1 MHVTQI
7 KWNFFKFNLG
17 GTTVNLVLIRAR
29 FSFLERNL
37 LMRIKD
43 TLNLGK
49 TKFKMRG
56 NLPVREAEWQKQW
69 RENKLYEQRLKLNEG
84 KPRFDLHDGPPFANG
99 NIHMGH
105 ALNKISKDIIVRY
118 KNMNG
123 YYAPYVPGWDTHG
136 LPVEQ
141 QLAKKGVDRKSMD
154 RAKYRELC
162 RQYAEEQ
169 IQKQMNDFKR
179 LGVMADWDHPY
190 VTLQHDFEAQE
201 IRVFGEMYKKGYIYK
216 GKKPVYWSWS
226 SESTLA
232 EAEVEYKDVEANSIF
247 VAFPVTDGKGIIDPK
262 DTYFVIWTTTPW
274 TIPANEAICVNPK
287 FDYSVVQVG
296 DKRYVVATGL
306 LDKVAEEIGWDDY
319 KVVQT
324 VKGADME
331 YMKAKHPI
339 YDKESLVIEGF
350 HVTLDD
356 GTGLVHT
363 APGFGEDDF
372 NVGQKYNLPIFS
384 PVDAHGCYTDEVPE
398 LKGMFYQDVDKLMI
412 EKLKDASAL
421 LKLKVFTHSYP
432 HDWRTKKPVI
442 FRATTQWFASIA
454 KFRDQILDQIEK
466 ASFIPSWG
474 KTRLYNMIKDRG
486 DWVISRQRAWGVPL
500 PIFYAED
507 DTPIV
512 TPETIE
518 HVAKIF
524 EKEGSNAWYTHTAKE
539 LLPEGFT
546 SEHSP
551 NGEFT
556 KEKDILDVWFD
567 SGSSWS
573 GVMEKRDGLHYPAD
587 LYLEGS
593 DQYRGWFN
601 SSLITSVAV
610 TGKAPYKEVLSQG
623 FVLDDKGHKM
633 SKSLGNVISPND
645 VIKKMGAE
653 IIRLWVAQADT
664 TSDVAVS
671 MGILQQSAES
681 YRKIRNTFRY
691 MLANTSEFDPKENR
705 VAYADLRSVD
715 QYMEVKLNDLV
726 KDCLA
731 AYDKFDFT
739 TVFKK
744 VFNFVSNDLSAFYL
758 DFAKDVLYIDGE
770 NSHDRRS
777 MQTVIYDAA
786 VKLAKILTPILPHTM
801 EEIWGFLKEPEDYVQ
816 LANMPK
822 VEEFANHDELLE
834 NWGKFMKLRDDVLKA
849 LEDARNKK
857 LIGKSFEAA
866 VTIYPDKETKTML
879 DDLGADF
886 RQILIVSKLTI
897 ADGEAPAEAEKLNNA
912 SIVVERADGE
922 VCPRCRMI
930 RTDIGVDPKLPMLCG
945 RCAKI
950 VEADYPE
957 AVQEGF
963 EN

>member
-1 MHVTQI
+1 
-7 KWNFFKFNLG
+7 
-17 GTTVNLVLIRAR
+17 
-29 FSFLERNL
+29 
-37 LMRIKD
+37 MRIKD

-56 NLPVREAEWQKQW
+56 NLPVREAQWQKEW
-69 RENKLYEQRLKLNEG
+69 EENDLYEQRLKLNEG
-84 KPRFDLHDGPPFANG
+84 HPRFDLHDGPPFANG

-141 QLAKKGVDRKSMD
+141 QLAKKGVDRKTMD

-169 IQKQMNDFKR
+169 IQKQMTDFKR

-190 VTLQHDFEAQE
+190 ITLQHDFEAQE

-296 DKRYVVATGL
+296 DKRYVVASGL
-306 LDKVAEEIGWDDY
+306 LDKVAEEIGWDNY

-412 EKLKDASAL
+412 QKLKDAGAL

-442 FRATTQWFASIA
+442 FRATTQWFASISP
-454 KFRDQILDQIEK
+454 FRDQILDQIDK
-466 ASFIPSWG
+466 AEFIPSWG

-507 DTPIV
+507 GTPIV

-518 HVAKIF
+518 HIAKIF

-539 LLPEGFT
+539 LLPDGFT

-573 GVMEKRDGLHYPAD
+573 GVMEKRDGLHFPAD

-645 VIKKMGAE
+645 VIKRMGAE

-671 MGILQQSAES
+671 MGILQQSAEG

-691 MLANTSEFDPKENR
+691 MLANTSDFDPKENR
-705 VAYADLRSVD
+705 VSYDDLRSVD

-744 VFNFVSNDLSAFYL
+744 VFNFISNDLSAFYL
-758 DFAKDVLYIDGE
+758 DFAKDVLYIEDQD
-770 NSHDRRS
+770 SHARRS
-777 MQTVIYDAA
+777 IQTVIYDAA
-786 VKLAKILTPILPHTM
+786 VKLDKILTPILPHTM

-822 VEEFANHDELLE
+822 VEGYANHDELLE
-834 NWGKFMKLRDDVLKA
+834 NWGKFMNLRNDVLKA

-866 VTIYPDKETKTML
+866 VTIYPDKETKAML
-879 DDLGADF
+879 DDLDADF
-886 RQILIVSKLTI
+886 RQILIISKLTI
-897 ADGEAPAEAEKLNNA
+897 ADGEAPEDAEKLNNA
-912 SIVVERADGE
+912 SIVVEHAEGE

-930 RTDIGVDPKLPMLCG
+930 RTDIGEDPKLPKLCG

-957 AVQEGF
+957 AVQEGL
-963 EN
+963 ED

>member
-1 MHVTQI
+1 
-7 KWNFFKFNLG
+7 
-17 GTTVNLVLIRAR
+17 
-29 FSFLERNL
+29 
-37 LMRIKD
+37 MRIKD

-56 NLPVREAEWQKQW
+56 NLPVREAQWQKEW
-69 RENKLYEQRLKLNEG
+69 EENDLYEQRLKLNEG
-84 KPRFDLHDGPPFANG
+84 HPRFDLHDGPPFANG

-141 QLAKKGVDRKSMD
+141 QLAKKGVDRKTMD

-169 IQKQMNDFKR
+169 IQKQMTDFKR

-190 VTLQHDFEAQE
+190 ITLQHDFEAQE

-296 DKRYVVATGL
+296 DKRYVVASGL
-306 LDKVAEEIGWDDY
+306 LDKVAEEIGWDNY

-412 EKLKDASAL
+412 QKLKDAGAL

-442 FRATTQWFASIA
+442 FRATTQWFASISP
-454 KFRDQILDQIEK
+454 FRDQILDQIDK
-466 ASFIPSWG
+466 AEFIPSWG

-507 DTPIV
+507 GTPIV

-518 HVAKIF
+518 HIAKIF

-539 LLPEGFT
+539 LLPDGFT

-573 GVMEKRDGLHYPAD
+573 GVMEKRDGLHFPAD

-645 VIKKMGAE
+645 VIKRMGAE
-653 IIRLWVAQADT
+653 IIRLWVAQDDT

-691 MLANTSEFDPKENR
+691 MLANTSDFDPKENR
-705 VAYADLRSVD
+705 VSYDDLRSVD

-744 VFNFVSNDLSAFYL
+744 VFNFISNDLSAFYL
-758 DFAKDVLYIDGE
+758 DFAKDVLYIEDQD
-770 NSHDRRS
+770 SHARRS

-786 VKLAKILTPILPHTM
+786 VKLDKILTPILPHTM

-822 VEEFANHDELLE
+822 VEGYANHDELLE
-834 NWGKFMKLRDDVLKA
+834 NWGKFMNLRDDVLKA

-866 VTIYPDKETKTML
+866 VTIYPDKETKAML
-879 DDLGADF
+879 DDLDADF

-897 ADGEAPAEAEKLNNA
+897 ADGEAPEDAEKLNNA
-912 SIVVERADGE
+912 SIVVEHAEGE

-930 RTDIGVDPKLPMLCG
+930 RTDIGEDPKLPKLCG

-957 AVQEGF
+957 AVQEGL
-963 EN
+963 ED

>member
-1 MHVTQI
+1 
-7 KWNFFKFNLG
+7 
-17 GTTVNLVLIRAR
+17 
-29 FSFLERNL
+29 
-37 LMRIKD
+37 MRIKD

-56 NLPVREAEWQKQW
+56 NLPVREAQWQKEW
-69 RENKLYEQRLKLNEG
+69 EENDLYEQRLKLNEG
-84 KPRFDLHDGPPFANG
+84 HPRFDLHDGPPFANG

-141 QLAKKGVDRKSMD
+141 QLAKKGVDRKTMD

-169 IQKQMNDFKR
+169 IQKQMTDFKR
-179 LGVMADWDHPY
+179 MGVMADWDHPY
-190 VTLQHDFEAQE
+190 ITLQHDFEAQE

-296 DKRYVVATGL
+296 DKRYVVASGL
-306 LDKVAEEIGWDDY
+306 LDKVAEEIGWDNY

-412 EKLKDASAL
+412 QKLKDAGAL

-442 FRATTQWFASIA
+442 FRATTQWFASISP
-454 KFRDQILDQIEK
+454 FRDQILDQIDK
-466 ASFIPSWG
+466 AEFIPSWG

-507 DTPIV
+507 GTPIV

-518 HVAKIF
+518 HIAKIF

-539 LLPEGFT
+539 LLPDGFT

-573 GVMEKRDGLHYPAD
+573 GVMEKRDGLHFPAD

-645 VIKKMGAE
+645 VIKRMGAE

-671 MGILQQSAES
+671 MGILQQSAEG

-691 MLANTSEFDPKENR
+691 MLANTSDFDPKENR
-705 VAYADLRSVD
+705 VSYDDLRSVD

-744 VFNFVSNDLSAFYL
+744 VFNFISNDLSAFYL
-758 DFAKDVLYIDGE
+758 DFAKDVLYIEDQD
-770 NSHDRRS
+770 SHARRS

-786 VKLAKILTPILPHTM
+786 VKLDKILTPILPHTM

-822 VEEFANHDELLE
+822 VEGYANHDELLE
-834 NWGKFMKLRDDVLKA
+834 NWGKFMNLRNDVLKA

-866 VTIYPDKETKTML
+866 VTIYPDKETKAML
-879 DDLGADF
+879 DDLDADF

-897 ADGEAPAEAEKLNNA
+897 ADGEAPEDAEKLNNA
-912 SIVVERADGE
+912 SIVVEHAEGE

-930 RTDIGVDPKLPMLCG
+930 RTDIGEDPKLPKLCG

-957 AVQEGF
+957 AVQEGL
-963 EN
+963 ED

>member
-1 MHVTQI
+1 
-7 KWNFFKFNLG
+7 
-17 GTTVNLVLIRAR
+17 
-29 FSFLERNL
+29 
-37 LMRIKD
+37 MRIKD

-56 NLPVREAEWQKQW
+56 NLPVREAQWQKEW
-69 RENKLYEQRLKLNEG
+69 EENDLYEQRLKLNEG
-84 KPRFDLHDGPPFANG
+84 HPRFDLHDGPPFANG

-141 QLAKKGVDRKSMD
+141 QLAKKGVDRKTMD

-169 IQKQMNDFKR
+169 IQKQMTDFKR

-190 VTLQHDFEAQE
+190 ITLQHDFEAQE

-296 DKRYVVATGL
+296 DKRYVVASGL
-306 LDKVAEEIGWDDY
+306 LDKVAEEIGWDNY

-412 EKLKDASAL
+412 RKLKDAGAL

-442 FRATTQWFASIA
+442 FRATTQWFASISP
-454 KFRDQILDQIEK
+454 FRDQILDQIDK
-466 ASFIPSWG
+466 AEFIPSWG

-507 DTPIV
+507 GTPIV

-518 HVAKIF
+518 HIAKIF

-539 LLPEGFT
+539 LLPDGFT

-573 GVMEKRDGLHYPAD
+573 GVMEKRDGLHFPAD

-645 VIKKMGAE
+645 VIKRMGAE

-671 MGILQQSAES
+671 MGILQQSAEG

-691 MLANTSEFDPKENR
+691 MLANTSDFDPKENR
-705 VAYADLRSVD
+705 VSYDDLRSVD

-744 VFNFVSNDLSAFYL
+744 VFNFISNDLSAFYL
-758 DFAKDVLYIDGE
+758 DFAKDVLYIEDQD
-770 NSHDRRS
+770 SHARRS

-786 VKLAKILTPILPHTM
+786 VKLDKILTPILPHTM

-822 VEEFANHDELLE
+822 VEGYANHDELLE
-834 NWGKFMKLRDDVLKA
+834 NWGKFMNLRNDVLKA

-866 VTIYPDKETKTML
+866 VTIYPDKETKAML
-879 DDLGADF
+879 DDLDADF

-897 ADGEAPAEAEKLNNA
+897 ADGEAPEDAEKLNNA
-912 SIVVERADGE
+912 SIVVEHAEGE

-930 RTDIGVDPKLPMLCG
+930 RTDIGEDPKLPKLCG

-957 AVQEGF
+957 AVQEGL
-963 EN
+963 ED

>member
-1 MHVTQI
+1 M
-7 KWNFFKFNLG
+7 K
-17 GTTVNLVLIRAR
+17 
-29 FSFLERNL
+29 
-37 LMRIKD
+37 IKD

-56 NLPVREAEWQKQW
+56 NLPVREAQWQKEW
-69 RENKLYEQRLKLNEG
+69 EENDLYEQRLKLNEG
-84 KPRFDLHDGPPFANG
+84 HPRFDLHDGPPFANG

-296 DKRYVVATGL
+296 DKRYVVASGL
-306 LDKVAEEIGWDDY
+306 LDKVAEEIGWDNY

-412 EKLKDASAL
+412 QKLKDAGAL

-442 FRATTQWFASIA
+442 FRATTQWFASISP
-454 KFRDQILDQIEK
+454 FRDQILDQIEQ
-466 ASFIPSWG
+466 ANFIPSWG

-507 DTPIV
+507 GTPIV
-512 TPETIE
+512 TPETID
-518 HVAKIF
+518 HIAKIF

-691 MLANTSEFDPKENR
+691 MLANTSDFDPKENR
-705 VAYADLRSVD
+705 VAYVDLRSVD

-816 LANMPK
+816 LANMPE
-822 VEEFANHDELLE
+822 VEEYANHDDLLE

-857 LIGKSFEAA
+857 LIGKSFEAT
-866 VTIYPDKETKTML
+866 VTIYPDKETKAML
-879 DDLGADF
+879 QDLDADF

-897 ADGEAPAEAEKLNNA
+897 ADGEAPDNAEQLNNA
-912 SIVVERADGE
+912 SVVVEHAEGE

>member
-1 MHVTQI
+1 
-7 KWNFFKFNLG
+7 
-17 GTTVNLVLIRAR
+17 
-29 FSFLERNL
+29 
-37 LMRIKD
+37 MRIKD

-84 KPRFDLHDGPPFANG
+84 KSRFDLHDGPPFANG

-610 TGKAPYKEVLSQG
+610 TGQAPYKQVLSQG

-645 VIKKMGAE
+645 VIKQMGAE

-691 MLANTSEFDPKENR
+691 MLANTSDFDPKKNR
-705 VAYADLRSVD
+705 VAYDDLRSVD
-715 QYMEVKLNDLV
+715 QYMEVKLNDLI
-726 KDCLA
+726 KECLA

-744 VFNFVSNDLSAFYL
+744 VFNFISNDLSAFYL
-758 DFAKDVLYIDGE
+758 DFAKDVLYIEAE
-770 NSHDRRS
+770 NSHARRS

-801 EEIWGFLKEPEDYVQ
+801 EEIWGFLKEDEDYVQ

-822 VEEFANHDELLE
+822 VENYANRDELLE
-834 NWGKFMKLRDDVLKA
+834 NWAKFMKLRDDVLKA

-866 VTIYPDKETKTML
+866 VTIYPDKETKAML
-879 DDLGADF
+879 DELDADF
-886 RQILIVSKLTI
+886 REILIVSKLTI
-897 ADGEAPAEAEKLNNA
+897 SDDPAPADAEQLANA
-912 SIVVERADGE
+912 AVVVKHAEGE

-930 RTDIGVDPKLPMLCG
+930 RTDIGADSKLPVLCG
-945 RCAKI
+945 RCAEI
-950 VEADYPE
+950 VEANYPE
-957 AVQEGF
+957 AVQEGL
-963 EN
+963 EK

>member
-1 MHVTQI
+1 
-7 KWNFFKFNLG
+7 
-17 GTTVNLVLIRAR
+17 
-29 FSFLERNL
+29 
-37 LMRIKD
+37 MRIKD

-56 NLPVREAEWQKQW
+56 NLPVREAQWQKEW
-69 RENKLYEQRLKLNEG
+69 EENDLYEQRLKLNEG
-84 KPRFDLHDGPPFANG
+84 HPRFDLHDGPPFANG

-141 QLAKKGVDRKSMD
+141 QLAKKGVDRKTMD

-169 IQKQMNDFKR
+169 IQKQMTDFKR

-190 VTLQHDFEAQE
+190 ITLQHDFEAQE

-296 DKRYVVATGL
+296 DKRYVVASGL
-306 LDKVAEEIGWDDY
+306 LDKVAEEIGWDNY

-412 EKLKDASAL
+412 QKLKDAGAL

-442 FRATTQWFASIA
+442 FRATTQWFASISP
-454 KFRDQILDQIEK
+454 FRDQILDQIDK
-466 ASFIPSWG
+466 AEFIPSWG

-507 DTPIV
+507 GTPIV

-518 HVAKIF
+518 HIAKIF

-539 LLPEGFT
+539 LLPDGFT

-573 GVMEKRDGLHYPAD
+573 GVMEKRDGLHFPAD

-645 VIKKMGAE
+645 VIKRMGAE

-671 MGILQQSAES
+671 MGILQQSAEG

-691 MLANTSEFDPKENR
+691 MLANTSDFDPKENR
-705 VAYADLRSVD
+705 VSYDDLRSVD

-744 VFNFVSNDLSAFYL
+744 VFNFISNDLSAFYL
-758 DFAKDVLYIDGE
+758 DFAKDVLYIEDQD
-770 NSHDRRS
+770 SHARRS

-786 VKLAKILTPILPHTM
+786 VKLDKILTPILPHTM
-801 EEIWGFLKEPEDYVQ
+801 EEIWGFLKEPENYVQ

-822 VEEFANHDELLE
+822 VEGYANHDELLE
-834 NWGKFMKLRDDVLKA
+834 NWGKFMNLRNDVLKA

-866 VTIYPDKETKTML
+866 VTIYPDKETKAML
-879 DDLGADF
+879 DDLDADF

-897 ADGEAPAEAEKLNNA
+897 ADGEAPEDAEKLNNA
-912 SIVVERADGE
+912 SIVVEHAEGE

-930 RTDIGVDPKLPMLCG
+930 RTDIGEDPKLPKLCG

-957 AVQEGF
+957 AVQEGL
-963 EN
+963 ED

>member
-1 MHVTQI
+1 
-7 KWNFFKFNLG
+7 
-17 GTTVNLVLIRAR
+17 
-29 FSFLERNL
+29 
-37 LMRIKD
+37 MRIKD

-56 NLPVREAEWQKQW
+56 NLPVREAQWQKEW
-69 RENKLYEQRLKLNEG
+69 EENDLYEQRLKLNEG
-84 KPRFDLHDGPPFANG
+84 HPRFDLHDGPPFANG

-141 QLAKKGVDRKSMD
+141 QLAKKGVDRKTMD

-169 IQKQMNDFKR
+169 IQKQMTDFKR

-190 VTLQHDFEAQE
+190 ITLQHDFEAQE

-247 VAFPVTDGKGIIDPK
+247 VAFPVTDGKDIIDPK

-296 DKRYVVATGL
+296 DKRYVVASGL

-412 EKLKDASAL
+412 QKLKDAGAL

-454 KFRDQILDQIEK
+454 PFRDQILDQIDK
-466 ASFIPSWG
+466 AEFIPSWG

-507 DTPIV
+507 GTPVV

-518 HVAKIF
+518 HIAKIF

-539 LLPEGFT
+539 LLPDGFT

-573 GVMEKRDGLHYPAD
+573 GVMEKRDGLHFPAD

-645 VIKKMGAE
+645 VIKRMGAE

-691 MLANTSEFDPKENR
+691 MLANTSDFDPKESR
-705 VAYADLRSVD
+705 IAYDDLRSVD

-726 KDCLA
+726 KGCLA

-744 VFNFVSNDLSAFYL
+744 VFNFISNDLSAFYL
-758 DFAKDVLYIDGE
+758 DFAKDVLYIEGQD
-770 NSHDRRS
+770 SHARRS

-786 VKLAKILTPILPHTM
+786 VKLDKVLTPILPHTM

-822 VEEFANHDELLE
+822 VEGYANHDELLE
-834 NWGKFMKLRDDVLKA
+834 NWGKFMNLRNDVLKA

-866 VTIYPDKETKTML
+866 VTIYPDKETKAML
-879 DDLGADF
+879 DDLDADF

-897 ADGEAPAEAEKLNNA
+897 ADGEAPEDAEKLNNA
-912 SIVVERADGE
+912 SIVVEHAEGE

-930 RTDIGVDPKLPMLCG
+930 RTDIGEDPKLPKLCG

-957 AVQEGF
+957 AVQEGL
-963 EN
+963 EE

>member
-1 MHVTQI
+1 
-7 KWNFFKFNLG
+7 
-17 GTTVNLVLIRAR
+17 
-29 FSFLERNL
+29 
-37 LMRIKD
+37 MRIKD

-56 NLPVREAEWQKQW
+56 NLPVREAQWQKEW
-69 RENKLYEQRLKLNEG
+69 EENDLYEQRLKLNEG
-84 KPRFDLHDGPPFANG
+84 HPRFDLHDGPPFANG

-141 QLAKKGVDRKSMD
+141 QLAKKGVDRKTMD

-169 IQKQMNDFKR
+169 IQKQMTDFKR

-190 VTLQHDFEAQE
+190 ITLQHDFEAQE

-296 DKRYVVATGL
+296 DKRYVVASGL
-306 LDKVAEEIGWDDY
+306 LDKVAEEIGWDNY

-356 GTGLVHT
+356 GPGLVHT

-398 LKGMFYQDVDKLMI
+398 LKGMFYQAVDKLMI
-412 EKLKDASAL
+412 QKLKDAGAL

-442 FRATTQWFASIA
+442 FRATTQWFASISP
-454 KFRDQILDQIEK
+454 FRDQILDQIDK
-466 ASFIPSWG
+466 AEFIPSWG

-507 DTPIV
+507 GTPIV

-518 HVAKIF
+518 HIAKIF

-539 LLPEGFT
+539 LLPDGFT

-573 GVMEKRDGLHYPAD
+573 GVMEKRDGLHFPAD

-645 VIKKMGAE
+645 VIKRMGAE

-671 MGILQQSAES
+671 MGILQQSAEG

-691 MLANTSEFDPKENR
+691 MLANTSDFDPKENR
-705 VAYADLRSVD
+705 VSYDDLRSVD

-744 VFNFVSNDLSAFYL
+744 VFNFISNDLSAFYL
-758 DFAKDVLYIDGE
+758 DFAKDVLYIEDQD
-770 NSHDRRS
+770 SHARRS

-786 VKLAKILTPILPHTM
+786 VKLDKILTPILPHTM

-822 VEEFANHDELLE
+822 VEGYANHDELLE
-834 NWGKFMKLRDDVLKA
+834 NWGKFMNLRNDVLKA

-866 VTIYPDKETKTML
+866 VTIYPDKETKAML
-879 DDLGADF
+879 DDLDADF

-897 ADGEAPAEAEKLNNA
+897 ADGEAPEDAEKLNNA
-912 SIVVERADGE
+912 SIVVEHAEGE

-930 RTDIGVDPKLPMLCG
+930 RTDIGEDPKLPKLCG

-957 AVQEGF
+957 AVQEGL
-963 EN
+963 ED

>member
-1 MHVTQI
+1 
-7 KWNFFKFNLG
+7 
-17 GTTVNLVLIRAR
+17 
-29 FSFLERNL
+29 
-37 LMRIKD
+37 MRIKD

-69 RENKLYEQRLKLNEG
+69 RENKVYEQRLKLNEG

-610 TGKAPYKEVLSQG
+610 TGQAPYKQVLSQG

-645 VIKKMGAE
+645 VIKQMGAE

-691 MLANTSEFDPKENR
+691 MLANTSDFDPKKNR
-705 VAYADLRSVD
+705 VAYDDLRSVD
-715 QYMEVKLNDLV
+715 QYMEVKLNDLI
-726 KDCLA
+726 KECLA

-744 VFNFVSNDLSAFYL
+744 VFNFISNDLSAFYL
-758 DFAKDVLYIDGE
+758 DFAKDVLYIEAE
-770 NSHDRRS
+770 NSHARRS

-801 EEIWGFLKEPEDYVQ
+801 EEIWGFLKEDEDYVQ

-822 VEEFANHDELLE
+822 VENYANRDELLE
-834 NWGKFMKLRDDVLKA
+834 NWAKFMKLRDDVLKA

-866 VTIYPDKETKTML
+866 VTIYPDKETKAML
-879 DDLGADF
+879 DELDADF
-886 RQILIVSKLTI
+886 REILIVSKLTI
-897 ADGEAPAEAEKLNNA
+897 SDDPAPADAEQLANA
-912 SIVVERADGE
+912 AVVVKHAEGE

-930 RTDIGVDPKLPMLCG
+930 RTDIGADSKLPVLCG
-945 RCAKI
+945 RCAEI
-950 VEADYPE
+950 VEANYPE
-957 AVQEGF
+957 AVQEGL
-963 EN
+963 EK

>member
-1 MHVTQI
+1 M
-7 KWNFFKFNLG
+7 
-17 GTTVNLVLIRAR
+17 
-29 FSFLERNL
+29 

-56 NLPVREAEWQKQW
+56 NLPVREAQWQKEW
-69 RENKLYEQRLKLNEG
+69 EENDLYEQRLKLNEG
-84 KPRFDLHDGPPFANG
+84 HPRFDLHDGPPFANG

-141 QLAKKGVDRKSMD
+141 QLAKKGVDRKTMD

-169 IQKQMNDFKR
+169 IQKQMTDFKR

-190 VTLQHDFEAQE
+190 ITLQHDFEAQE

-296 DKRYVVATGL
+296 DKRYVVASGL

-412 EKLKDASAL
+412 QKLKDAGAL

-454 KFRDQILDQIEK
+454 PFRDQILDQIDK
-466 ASFIPSWG
+466 AEFIPSWG

-507 DTPIV
+507 GTPVV

-518 HVAKIF
+518 HIAKIF

-539 LLPEGFT
+539 LLPDGFT

-573 GVMEKRDGLHYPAD
+573 GVMEKRDGLHFPAD

-645 VIKKMGAE
+645 VIKRMGAE

-671 MGILQQSAES
+671 MGILQQSAEG

-691 MLANTSEFDPKENR
+691 MLANTSDFDPKENR
-705 VAYADLRSVD
+705 VAYDDLRSVD

-726 KDCLA
+726 KGCLA

-744 VFNFVSNDLSAFYL
+744 VFNFISNDLSAFYL
-758 DFAKDVLYIDGE
+758 DFAKDVLYIEGQD
-770 NSHDRRS
+770 SHARRS

-786 VKLAKILTPILPHTM
+786 VKLDKVLTPILPHTM

-822 VEEFANHDELLE
+822 VEGYANHDELLE
-834 NWGKFMKLRDDVLKA
+834 NWGKFMNLRNDVLKA

-866 VTIYPDKETKTML
+866 VTIYPDKETKAML
-879 DDLGADF
+879 DDLDADF

-897 ADGEAPAEAEKLNNA
+897 ADGEAPEDAEKLNNA
-912 SIVVERADGE
+912 SIVVEHAEGE

-930 RTDIGVDPKLPMLCG
+930 RTDIGEDPKLPKLCG

-957 AVQEGF
+957 AVQEGL
-963 EN
+963 EE

>member
-1 MHVTQI
+1 
-7 KWNFFKFNLG
+7 
-17 GTTVNLVLIRAR
+17 
-29 FSFLERNL
+29 
-37 LMRIKD
+37 MRIKD

-69 RENKLYEQRLKLNEG
+69 RENKLYEQILKLNEG

-610 TGKAPYKEVLSQG
+610 TGQAPYKQVLSQG

-645 VIKKMGAE
+645 VIKQMGAE

-691 MLANTSEFDPKENR
+691 MLANTSDFDPKKNR
-705 VAYADLRSVD
+705 VAYDDLRSVD
-715 QYMEVKLNDLV
+715 QYMEVKLNDLI
-726 KDCLA
+726 KECLA

-744 VFNFVSNDLSAFYL
+744 VFNFISNDLSAFYL
-758 DFAKDVLYIDGE
+758 DFAKDVLYIEAE
-770 NSHDRRS
+770 NSHARRS

-801 EEIWGFLKEPEDYVQ
+801 EEIWGFLKEDEDYVQ

-822 VEEFANHDELLE
+822 VENYANRDELLE
-834 NWGKFMKLRDDVLKA
+834 NWAKFMKLRDDVLKA

-866 VTIYPDKETKTML
+866 VTIYPDKETKAML
-879 DDLGADF
+879 DELDADF
-886 RQILIVSKLTI
+886 REILIVSKLTI
-897 ADGEAPAEAEKLNNA
+897 SDDPAPADAEQLANA
-912 SIVVERADGE
+912 AVVVKHAEGE

-930 RTDIGVDPKLPMLCG
+930 RTDIGADSKLPVLCG
-945 RCAKI
+945 RCAEI
-950 VEADYPE
+950 VEANYPE
-957 AVQEGF
+957 AVQEGL
-963 EN
+963 EK

>member
-1 MHVTQI
+1 
-7 KWNFFKFNLG
+7 
-17 GTTVNLVLIRAR
+17 
-29 FSFLERNL
+29 
-37 LMRIKD
+37 MRIKD

-56 NLPVREAEWQKQW
+56 NLPVREGEWQKQW

-105 ALNKISKDIIVRY
+105 ALNHISKDIIVRY

-141 QLAKKGVDRKSMD
+141 QLAKKGIDRKTMD

-169 IQKQMNDFKR
+169 VQKQMTDFKR
-179 LGVMADWDHPY
+179 LGIMADWDHPY
-190 VTLQHDFEAQE
+190 ITLQPEFEAEE
-201 IRVFGEMYKKGYIYK
+201 IRIFGEMFKKGYIYK

-247 VAFPVTDGKGIIDPK
+247 VAFPVKDGKGIIDPEN
-262 DTYFVIWTTTPW
+262 TYFVIWTTTPW

-287 FDYSVVQVG
+287 FDYSVVKVG
-296 DKRYVVATGL
+296 DKNYVIASGL
-306 LDKVAEEIGWDDY
+306 LDRVAEQIGWEDY
-319 KVVQT
+319 EVIKT
-324 VKGADME
+324 IKGADME
-331 YMKAKHPI
+331 YMTAKHPL

-384 PVDAHGCYTDEVPE
+384 PVDAQGKYTDEVPE
-398 LKGMFYQDVDKLMI
+398 LAGMFYQDVDKLMV
-412 EKLKDASAL
+412 EKLKDSGAL

-442 FRATTQWFASIA
+442 FRATTQWFTSIA
-454 KFRDQILDQIEK
+454 PFRDQILDQIEK

-507 DTPIV
+507 GTPIV

-518 HVAKIF
+518 HVAQIF
-524 EKEGSNAWYTHTAKE
+524 EKEGSNAWFKHTAKE

-551 NGEFT
+551 HGEFK
-556 KEKDILDVWFD
+556 KETDILDVWFD
-567 SGSSWS
+567 SGTSWA
-573 GVMEKRDGLHYPAD
+573 GVMRKRGLGFPAD

-601 SSLITSVAV
+601 SSLITSVAA
-610 TGKAPYKEVLSQG
+610 TGLAPYKQVLSQG

-664 TSDVAVS
+664 SSDVAVS
-671 MGILQQSAES
+671 YDILSQCAES

-691 MLANTSEFDPKENR
+691 MLANTSDFDPKENR

-715 QYMEVKLNDLV
+715 QYMEVKLNDLI
-726 KDCLA
+726 KDCLE
-731 AYDKFDFT
+731 AYDKYDFS

-744 VFNFVSNDLSAFYL
+744 VFNFISNDLSSFYL
-758 DFAKDVLYIDGE
+758 DFAKDVLYIEAED
-770 NSHDRRS
+770 SHARRS

-786 VKLAKILTPILPHTM
+786 VKLAKVLTPILPHTM
-801 EEIWGFLKEPEDYVQ
+801 EEIWGFLKEDGEYIQLSEMPE
-816 LANMPK
+816 
-822 VEEFANHDELLE
+822 VETYDNHDELIE
-834 NWGKFMKLRDDVLKA
+834 NWHKFM
-849 LEDARNKK
+849 
-857 LIGKSFEAA
+857 SF
-866 VTIYPDKETKTML
+866 VMM
-879 DDLGADF
+879 F
-886 RQILIVSKLTI
+886 
-897 ADGEAPAEAEKLNNA
+897 
-912 SIVVERADGE
+912 
-922 VCPRCRMI
+922 
-930 RTDIGVDPKLPMLCG
+930 
-945 RCAKI
+945 
-950 VEADYPE
+950 
-957 AVQEGF
+957 
-963 EN
+963 

>member
-1 MHVTQI
+1 
-7 KWNFFKFNLG
+7 
-17 GTTVNLVLIRAR
+17 
-29 FSFLERNL
+29 
-37 LMRIKD
+37 MRIKD

-169 IQKQMNDFKR
+169 IQKQMTDFKR

-190 VTLQHDFEAQE
+190 ITLQHDFEAQE
-201 IRVFGEMYKKGYIYK
+201 IRVFGEMYKNGYIYK

-296 DKRYVVATGL
+296 DKRYVVASGL
-306 LDKVAEEIGWDDY
+306 LDKVAEEIGWDNY

-412 EKLKDASAL
+412 EKLKDAGAL

-573 GVMEKRDGLHYPAD
+573 GVMEKRDGLHFPAD

-645 VIKKMGAE
+645 VIKRMGAE

-691 MLANTSEFDPKENR
+691 MLANTSNFDPKENR
-705 VAYADLRSVD
+705 VAYDDLRSVD

-726 KDCLA
+726 KGCLA

-744 VFNFVSNDLSAFYL
+744 VFNFISNDLSAFYL
-758 DFAKDVLYIDGE
+758 DFAKDVLYIEGQD
-770 NSHDRRS
+770 SHARRS

-786 VKLAKILTPILPHTM
+786 VKLDKVLTPILPHTM

-822 VEEFANHDELLE
+822 IENYANHDELLE
-834 NWGKFMKLRDDVLKA
+834 NWGKFMNLRNDVLKA
-849 LEDARNKK
+849 LEEARNKK

-866 VTIYPDKETKTML
+866 VTIYPDKETKAML
-879 DDLGADF
+879 ADLDADF

-897 ADGEAPAEAEKLNNA
+897 ADGEAPENAEKLNNA
-912 SIVVERADGE
+912 SIVVEHAEGE

-930 RTDIGVDPKLPMLCG
+930 RTDIGEDPKLPKLCD

-957 AVQEGF
+957 AVQEGL
-963 EN
+963 ED

>member
-1 MHVTQI
+1 
-7 KWNFFKFNLG
+7 
-17 GTTVNLVLIRAR
+17 
-29 FSFLERNL
+29 
-37 LMRIKD
+37 MRIKD

-56 NLPVREAEWQKQW
+56 NLPVREAQWQKEW
-69 RENKLYEQRLKLNEG
+69 EENDLYEQRLKLNEG
-84 KPRFDLHDGPPFANG
+84 HPRFDLHDGPPFANG

-141 QLAKKGVDRKSMD
+141 QLAKKGVDRKTMD

-169 IQKQMNDFKR
+169 IQKQMTDFKR
-179 LGVMADWDHPY
+179 LGVMADWNHPY
-190 VTLQHDFEAQE
+190 ITLQHDFEAQE

-247 VAFPVTDGKGIIDPK
+247 VAFPVTDGKSIIDPK

-287 FDYSVVQVG
+287 FDYSIVQVG
-296 DKRYVVATGL
+296 DKRYVVASGL
-306 LDKVAEEIGWDDY
+306 LDKVAEEIGWDNY

-412 EKLKDASAL
+412 QKLKDAGAL

-442 FRATTQWFASIA
+442 FRATTQWFASISP
-454 KFRDQILDQIEK
+454 FRDQILDQIDK
-466 ASFIPSWG
+466 AEFIPSWG

-507 DTPIV
+507 GTPIV

-518 HVAKIF
+518 HIAKIF

-539 LLPEGFT
+539 LLPDGFT

-573 GVMEKRDGLHYPAD
+573 GVMEKRDGLHFPAD

-645 VIKKMGAE
+645 VIKRMGAE

-671 MGILQQSAES
+671 MGILQQSAEG

-691 MLANTSEFDPKENR
+691 MLANTSDFDPKENR
-705 VAYADLRSVD
+705 VSYDDLRSVD

-744 VFNFVSNDLSAFYL
+744 VFNFISNDLSAFYL
-758 DFAKDVLYIDGE
+758 DFAKDVLYIEDQD
-770 NSHDRRS
+770 SHARRS

-786 VKLAKILTPILPHTM
+786 VKLDKILTPILPHTM

-816 LANMPK
+816 LANLPK
-822 VEEFANHDELLE
+822 VEGYANHDELLE
-834 NWGKFMKLRDDVLKA
+834 NWGKFMNLRNDVLKA

-866 VTIYPDKETKTML
+866 VTIYPDKETKAML
-879 DDLGADF
+879 DDLDADF

-897 ADGEAPAEAEKLNNA
+897 ADGEAPEDAEKLNNA
-912 SIVVERADGE
+912 SIVVEHAEGE

-930 RTDIGVDPKLPMLCG
+930 RTDIGEDPKLPKLCG

-957 AVQEGF
+957 AVQEGL
-963 EN
+963 ED

>member
-1 MHVTQI
+1 
-7 KWNFFKFNLG
+7 
-17 GTTVNLVLIRAR
+17 
-29 FSFLERNL
+29 
-37 LMRIKD
+37 MRIKD

-56 NLPVREAEWQKQW
+56 NLPVREAQWQKEW
-69 RENKLYEQRLKLNEG
+69 EENDLYEQRLKLNEG
-84 KPRFDLHDGPPFANG
+84 HPRFDLHDGPPFANG

-141 QLAKKGVDRKSMD
+141 QLAKKGVDRKTMD

-169 IQKQMNDFKR
+169 IQKQMTDFKR

-190 VTLQHDFEAQE
+190 ITLQHDFEAQE

-296 DKRYVVATGL
+296 DKRYVVASGL
-306 LDKVAEEIGWDDY
+306 LDKVAEEIGWDNY

-412 EKLKDASAL
+412 QKLKDAGAL

-442 FRATTQWFASIA
+442 FRATTQWFASISP
-454 KFRDQILDQIEK
+454 FRDQILDQIDK
-466 ASFIPSWG
+466 AEFIPSWG

-507 DTPIV
+507 GTPIV

-518 HVAKIF
+518 HIAKIF
-524 EKEGSNAWYTHTAKE
+524 EKEGSNAWYTHNAKE
-539 LLPEGFT
+539 LLPDGFT

-573 GVMEKRDGLHYPAD
+573 GVMEKRDGLHFPAD

-645 VIKKMGAE
+645 VIKRMGAE

-671 MGILQQSAES
+671 MGILQQSAEG

-691 MLANTSEFDPKENR
+691 MLANTSDFDPKENR
-705 VAYADLRSVD
+705 VSYDDLRSVD

-744 VFNFVSNDLSAFYL
+744 VFNFISNDLSAFYL
-758 DFAKDVLYIDGE
+758 DFAKDVLYIEDQD
-770 NSHDRRS
+770 SHARRS

-786 VKLAKILTPILPHTM
+786 VKLDKILTPILPHTM
-801 EEIWGFLKEPEDYVQ
+801 EEIWGFLKEPEDYIQ

-822 VEEFANHDELLE
+822 VEGYANHDELLE
-834 NWGKFMKLRDDVLKA
+834 NWGKFMNLRNDVLKA

-866 VTIYPDKETKTML
+866 VTIYPDKETKAML
-879 DDLGADF
+879 DDLDADF

-897 ADGEAPAEAEKLNNA
+897 ADGEAPEDAEKLNNA
-912 SIVVERADGE
+912 SIVVEHAEGE

-930 RTDIGVDPKLPMLCG
+930 RTDIGEDPKLPKLCG

-957 AVQEGF
+957 AVQEGL
-963 EN
+963 ED

>member
-1 MHVTQI
+1 
-7 KWNFFKFNLG
+7 
-17 GTTVNLVLIRAR
+17 
-29 FSFLERNL
+29 
-37 LMRIKD
+37 MRIKD

-56 NLPVREAEWQKQW
+56 NLPVREAQWQKEW
-69 RENKLYEQRLKLNEG
+69 EENDLYEQRLKLNEG
-84 KPRFDLHDGPPFANG
+84 LPRFDLHDGPPFANG

-141 QLAKKGVDRKSMD
+141 QLAKKGVDRKTMD

-169 IQKQMNDFKR
+169 IQKQMTDFKR

-190 VTLQHDFEAQE
+190 ITLQHDFEAQE

-296 DKRYVVATGL
+296 DKRYVVASGL
-306 LDKVAEEIGWDDY
+306 LDKVAEEIGWDNY

-412 EKLKDASAL
+412 QKLKDAGAL

-442 FRATTQWFASIA
+442 FRATTQWFASISP
-454 KFRDQILDQIEK
+454 FRDQILDQIDK
-466 ASFIPSWG
+466 AEFIPSWG

-507 DTPIV
+507 GTPIV

-518 HVAKIF
+518 HIAKIF

-539 LLPEGFT
+539 LLPDGFT

-573 GVMEKRDGLHYPAD
+573 GVMEKRDGLHFPAD

-645 VIKKMGAE
+645 VIKRMGAE

-671 MGILQQSAES
+671 MGILQQSAEG

-691 MLANTSEFDPKENR
+691 MLANTSDFDPKENR
-705 VAYADLRSVD
+705 VSYDDLRSVD

-744 VFNFVSNDLSAFYL
+744 VFNLISNDLSAFYL
-758 DFAKDVLYIDGE
+758 DFAKDVLYIEDQD
-770 NSHDRRS
+770 SHARRS

-786 VKLAKILTPILPHTM
+786 VKLDKILTPILPHTM

-822 VEEFANHDELLE
+822 VEGYANHDELLE
-834 NWGKFMKLRDDVLKA
+834 NWGKFMNLRNDVLKA

-866 VTIYPDKETKTML
+866 VTIYPDKETKAML
-879 DDLGADF
+879 DDLDADF

-897 ADGEAPAEAEKLNNA
+897 ADGEAPEDAEKLNNA
-912 SIVVERADGE
+912 SIVVEHAEGE

-930 RTDIGVDPKLPMLCG
+930 RTDIGEDPKLPKLCG

-957 AVQEGF
+957 AVQEGL
-963 EN
+963 ED

>member
-1 MHVTQI
+1 
-7 KWNFFKFNLG
+7 
-17 GTTVNLVLIRAR
+17 
-29 FSFLERNL
+29 
-37 LMRIKD
+37 MRIKD

-56 NLPVREAEWQKQW
+56 NLPVREAQWQKEW
-69 RENKLYEQRLKLNEG
+69 EENDLYEQRLKLNEG
-84 KPRFDLHDGPPFANG
+84 HPRFDLHDGPPFANG

-141 QLAKKGVDRKSMD
+141 QLAKKGVDRKTMD

-169 IQKQMNDFKR
+169 IQKQMTDFKR

-190 VTLQHDFEAQE
+190 ITLQHDFEAQE

-296 DKRYVVATGL
+296 DKRYVVASGL
-306 LDKVAEEIGWDDY
+306 LDKVAEEIGWDNY

-412 EKLKDASAL
+412 QKLKDAGAL

-442 FRATTQWFASIA
+442 FRATTQWFASISP
-454 KFRDQILDQIEK
+454 FRDQILDQIDK
-466 ASFIPSWG
+466 AEFIPSWG

-507 DTPIV
+507 GTPIV

-518 HVAKIF
+518 HIAKIF

-539 LLPEGFT
+539 LLPDGFT

-573 GVMEKRDGLHYPAD
+573 GVMEKRDGLHFPAD

-645 VIKKMGAE
+645 VIKRMGAE

-691 MLANTSEFDPKENR
+691 MLANTSDFDPKENR
-705 VAYADLRSVD
+705 VSYDDLRSVD

-744 VFNFVSNDLSAFYL
+744 VFNLISNDLSAFYL
-758 DFAKDVLYIDGE
+758 DFAKDVLYIEDQD
-770 NSHDRRS
+770 SHARRS

-786 VKLAKILTPILPHTM
+786 VKLDKILTPILPHTM

-822 VEEFANHDELLE
+822 VEGYANHDELLE
-834 NWGKFMKLRDDVLKA
+834 NWGKFMNLRNDVLKA

-866 VTIYPDKETKTML
+866 VTIYPDKETKAML
-879 DDLGADF
+879 DDLDADF
-886 RQILIVSKLTI
+886 RQILIISKLTI
-897 ADGEAPAEAEKLNNA
+897 ADGEAPEDAEKLNNA
-912 SIVVERADGE
+912 SIVVEHAEGE

-930 RTDIGVDPKLPMLCG
+930 RTDIGEDPKLPKLCG

-957 AVQEGF
+957 AVQEGL
-963 EN
+963 ED

>member
-1 MHVTQI
+1 
-7 KWNFFKFNLG
+7 
-17 GTTVNLVLIRAR
+17 
-29 FSFLERNL
+29 
-37 LMRIKD
+37 MRIKD

-56 NLPVREAEWQKQW
+56 NLPVREAQWQKEW
-69 RENKLYEQRLKLNEG
+69 EENDLYEQRLRLNEG
-84 KPRFDLHDGPPFANG
+84 HPRFDLHDGPPFANG

-141 QLAKKGVDRKSMD
+141 QLAKKGVDRKTMD

-169 IQKQMNDFKR
+169 IQKQMTDFKR

-190 VTLQHDFEAQE
+190 ITLQHDFEAQE

-296 DKRYVVATGL
+296 DKRYVVASGL

-412 EKLKDASAL
+412 QKLKDAGAL

-454 KFRDQILDQIEK
+454 PFRDQILDQIDK
-466 ASFIPSWG
+466 AEFIPSWG

-507 DTPIV
+507 GTPIV

-518 HVAKIF
+518 HIAKIF

-539 LLPEGFT
+539 LLPDGFT

-573 GVMEKRDGLHYPAD
+573 GVMEKRDGLHFPAD

-645 VIKKMGAE
+645 VIKRMGAE

-691 MLANTSEFDPKENR
+691 MLANTSDFDPKESR
-705 VAYADLRSVD
+705 VAYDDLRSVD

-726 KDCLA
+726 KGCLA

-744 VFNFVSNDLSAFYL
+744 VFNFISNDLSAFYL
-758 DFAKDVLYIDGE
+758 DFAKDVLYIEGQD
-770 NSHDRRS
+770 SHARRS

-786 VKLAKILTPILPHTM
+786 VKLDKVLTPILPHTM

-822 VEEFANHDELLE
+822 VEGYANHDELLE
-834 NWGKFMKLRDDVLKA
+834 NWGKFMNLRNDVLKA

-866 VTIYPDKETKTML
+866 VTIYPDKETKAML
-879 DDLGADF
+879 DDLDADF

-897 ADGEAPAEAEKLNNA
+897 ADGEAPEDAEKLNNA
-912 SIVVERADGE
+912 SIVVEHAEGE

-930 RTDIGVDPKLPMLCG
+930 RTDIGEDPKLPKLCG

-957 AVQEGF
+957 AVQEGL
-963 EN
+963 EE

>member
-1 MHVTQI
+1 
-7 KWNFFKFNLG
+7 
-17 GTTVNLVLIRAR
+17 
-29 FSFLERNL
+29 
-37 LMRIKD
+37 MRIKD

-56 NLPVREAEWQKQW
+56 NLPVREAEWEKEW
-69 RENKLYEQRLKLNEG
+69 EDNHLYEQRLKLNEG
-84 KPRFDLHDGPPFANG
+84 HPRFDLHDGPPFANG

-141 QLAKKGVDRKSMD
+141 QLAKKGIDRKTMD

-169 IQKQMNDFKR
+169 VQKQMTDFKR
-179 LGVMADWDHPY
+179 LGVMADWDNPY
-190 VTLQHDFEAQE
+190 ITLQHEFEGQE

-247 VAFPVTDGKGIIDPK
+247 VAFPVVDGKGIIDPK

-296 DKRYVVATGL
+296 DKKYVVATGL

-331 YMKAKHPI
+331 YMKAKHPL
-339 YDKESLVIEGF
+339 YDKESLVTEGF

-363 APGFGEDDF
+363 APGFGADDF
-372 NVGQKYNLPIFS
+372 NVGQKYDLPVFS
-384 PVDAHGCYTDEVPE
+384 PVDAHGRYTDEVPE
-398 LKGMFYQDVDKLMI
+398 LEGMFYQDVDKLMV
-412 EKLKDASAL
+412 EKLKDAGAL

-454 KFRDQILDQIEK
+454 PFRDQILEQIDNAK
-466 ASFIPSWG
+466 FIPSWG

-507 DTPIV
+507 GTPIV

-518 HVAKIF
+518 HIAEIF
-524 EKEGSNAWYTHTAKE
+524 DKEGSNAWYTHTAKE

-556 KEKDILDVWFD
+556 KENDILDVWFD

-645 VIKKMGAE
+645 VIKRMGAE

-691 MLANTSEFDPKENR
+691 MLANTSDFDPKENG
-705 VAYADLRSVD
+705 VAYDDLRSVD
-715 QYMEVKLNDLV
+715 QYMEIKLNDLV
-726 KDCLA
+726 AECLA

-744 VFNFVSNDLSAFYL
+744 IFNFISNDLSAFYL
-758 DFAKDVLYIDGE
+758 DFAKDVLYIEGK
-770 NSHDRRS
+770 NSLERRS

-786 VKLAKILTPILPHTM
+786 VKLTKILTPILPHTM

-822 VEEFANHDELLE
+822 VENYANHDELLE
-834 NWGKFMKLRDDVLKA
+834 NWGKFMNLRDDVLKA

-866 VTIYPDKETKTML
+866 VTIYPDKETKAML
-879 DDLGADF
+879 DDLDADF

-897 ADGEAPAEAEKLNNA
+897 ADGEAPENAEKLNNA
-912 SIVVERADGE
+912 SIVVEHAEGE

-930 RTDIGVDPKLPMLCG
+930 RTDIGEDPKLPELCG

-950 VEADYPE
+950 VEEDFPE
-957 AVQEGF
+957 AAQEGL
-963 EN
+963 EE

>member
-1 MHVTQI
+1 
-7 KWNFFKFNLG
+7 
-17 GTTVNLVLIRAR
+17 
-29 FSFLERNL
+29 
-37 LMRIKD
+37 MRIKD

-56 NLPVREAEWQKQW
+56 NLPVREAEWQKEW
-69 RENKLYEQRLKLNEG
+69 EDNKLYEQRLKLNEG

-141 QLAKKGVDRKSMD
+141 QLAKKGIDRKTMD

-162 RQYAEEQ
+162 RQFAQEQ
-169 IQKQMNDFKR
+169 VEKQMTDFKR

-190 VTLQHDFEAQE
+190 ITLQPEFEAAE
-201 IRVFGEMYKKGYIYK
+201 IRVFGEMFKKGYIYK

-232 EAEVEYKDVEANSIF
+232 EAEVEYHDIKSPRIY
-247 VAFPVTDGKGIIDPK
+247 VAFPILDGKGILDS
-262 DTYFVIWTTTPW
+262 DTSLVIWTTTPW
-274 TIPANEAICVNPK
+274 TIPSNVGITVNPK
-287 FDYSVVQVG
+287 FDYDVVEVN
-296 DKRYVVATGL
+296 DKKYVIGSDRLPA
-306 LDKVAEEIGWDDY
+306 VAEDLGWKDY
-319 KVVQT
+319 KVLKT
-324 VKGADME
+324 LKGTDFDRMT
-331 YMKAKHPI
+331 YKHPL
-339 YDKESLVIEGF
+339 YDVTGLVMNDTY
-350 HVTLDD
+350 VTDDD
-356 GTGLVHT
+356 GTGLVHNAT
-363 APGFGEDDF
+363 GFGEDDY
-372 NVGQKYNLPIFS
+372 NVGRRYGLPVFS
-384 PVDAHGCYTDEVPE
+384 PMDAQGRFTDEVPDPD
-398 LKGMFYQDVDKLMI
+398 LVGMFYDDANKVVADKL
-412 EKLKDASAL
+412 KKAGAL
-421 LKLKVFTHSYP
+421 LKLDFFTHSYP

-442 FRATTQWFASIA
+442 YRATTQWFASID
-454 KFRDQILDQIEK
+454 KFRDQILDQIKK
-466 ASFIPSWG
+466 ASFIPECG

-518 HVAKIF
+518 HIAKIF

-551 NGEFT
+551 HGEFR
-556 KEKDILDVWFD
+556 KETDILDVWFD
-567 SGSSWS
+567 SGTSWS
-573 GVMEKRDGLHYPAD
+573 GVMSKREGLHFPAD

-610 TGKAPYKEVLSQG
+610 TGQAPYKQVLSQG

-691 MLANTSEFDPKENR
+691 MLANTSDFDPKESR
-705 VAYADLRSVD
+705 VAYDDLRSVD
-715 QYMEVKLNDLV
+715 QYMEVKLNDLI
-726 KDCLA
+726 KDCIA

-739 TVFKK
+739 DVFKK
-744 VFNFVSNDLSAFYL
+744 VFKFISNDLSAFYL
-758 DFAKDVLYIDGE
+758 DFAKDVLYIDGQD
-770 NSHDRRS
+770 SHARRS

-866 VTIYPDKETKTML
+866 VTIYPDKETKAML
-879 DDLGADF
+879 QDLDADF

-897 ADGEAPAEAEKLNNA
+897 ADGEAPDNAEQLNNA
-912 SIVVERADGE
+912 SVVVEHAEGE

>member
-1 MHVTQI
+1 
-7 KWNFFKFNLG
+7 
-17 GTTVNLVLIRAR
+17 
-29 FSFLERNL
+29 
-37 LMRIKD
+37 MRIKD

-56 NLPVREAEWQKQW
+56 NLPVREAQWQKEW
-69 RENKLYEQRLKLNEG
+69 EENDLYEQRLKLNEG
-84 KPRFDLHDGPPFANG
+84 HPHFDLHDGPPFANG

-141 QLAKKGVDRKSMD
+141 QLAKKGVDRKTMD

-169 IQKQMNDFKR
+169 IQKQMTDFKR

-190 VTLQHDFEAQE
+190 ITLQHDFEAQE

-296 DKRYVVATGL
+296 DKRYVVASGL
-306 LDKVAEEIGWDDY
+306 LDKVAEEIGWDNY

-324 VKGADME
+324 IKGADME

-412 EKLKDASAL
+412 QKLKDAGAL

-442 FRATTQWFASIA
+442 FRATTQWFASISP
-454 KFRDQILDQIEK
+454 FRDQILDQIDK
-466 ASFIPSWG
+466 AEFIPSWG

-507 DTPIV
+507 GTPIV

-518 HVAKIF
+518 HIAKIF

-539 LLPEGFT
+539 LLPDGFT

-573 GVMEKRDGLHYPAD
+573 GVMEKRDGLHFPAD

-645 VIKKMGAE
+645 VIKRMGAE

-691 MLANTSEFDPKENR
+691 MLANTSDFDPKENR
-705 VAYADLRSVD
+705 VSYDDLRSVD

-744 VFNFVSNDLSAFYL
+744 VFNLISNDLSAFYL
-758 DFAKDVLYIDGE
+758 DFAKDVLYIEDQD
-770 NSHDRRS
+770 SHARRS

-786 VKLAKILTPILPHTM
+786 VKLDKILTPILPHTM

-822 VEEFANHDELLE
+822 VEGYANHDELLE
-834 NWGKFMKLRDDVLKA
+834 NWGKFMNLRDDVLKA

-866 VTIYPDKETKTML
+866 VTIYPDKETKAML
-879 DDLGADF
+879 DDLDADF

-897 ADGEAPAEAEKLNNA
+897 ADGEAPEDAEKLNNA
-912 SIVVERADGE
+912 SIVVEHAEGE

-930 RTDIGVDPKLPMLCG
+930 RTDIGEDPKLPKLCG

-957 AVQEGF
+957 AVQEGL
-963 EN
+963 ED

>member
-1 MHVTQI
+1 
-7 KWNFFKFNLG
+7 
-17 GTTVNLVLIRAR
+17 
-29 FSFLERNL
+29 
-37 LMRIKD
+37 MRIKD

-56 NLPVREAEWQKQW
+56 NLPVREAQWQKEW
-69 RENKLYEQRLKLNEG
+69 EENDLYEQRLKLNEG
-84 KPRFDLHDGPPFANG
+84 HPRFDLHDGPPFANG

-141 QLAKKGVDRKSMD
+141 QLAKKGVDRKTMD

-169 IQKQMNDFKR
+169 IQKQMTDFKR

-190 VTLQHDFEAQE
+190 ITLQHDFEAQE

-296 DKRYVVATGL
+296 DKRYVVASGL

-412 EKLKDASAL
+412 QKLKDAGAL

-442 FRATTQWFASIA
+442 FRATTQWFASISP
-454 KFRDQILDQIEK
+454 FRDQILDQIDK
-466 ASFIPSWG
+466 AEFIPSWG

-507 DTPIV
+507 GTPIV

-518 HVAKIF
+518 HIAKIF

-539 LLPEGFT
+539 LLPDGFT

-573 GVMEKRDGLHYPAD
+573 GVMEKRDGLHFPAD

-645 VIKKMGAE
+645 VIKRMGAE

-691 MLANTSEFDPKENR
+691 MLANTSDFDPKESR
-705 VAYADLRSVD
+705 VAYDDLRSVD

-726 KDCLA
+726 KGCLA

-744 VFNFVSNDLSAFYL
+744 VFNFISNDLSAFYL
-758 DFAKDVLYIDGE
+758 DFAKDVLYIEGQD
-770 NSHDRRS
+770 SHARRS

-786 VKLAKILTPILPHTM
+786 VKLDKVLTPILPHTM

-822 VEEFANHDELLE
+822 VEGYANHDELLE
-834 NWGKFMKLRDDVLKA
+834 NWGKFMNLRNDVLKA

-866 VTIYPDKETKTML
+866 VTIYPDKETKAML
-879 DDLGADF
+879 DDLDADF

-897 ADGEAPAEAEKLNNA
+897 ADGEAPEDAEKLNNA
-912 SIVVERADGE
+912 SIVVEHAEGE

-930 RTDIGVDPKLPMLCG
+930 RTDIGEDPKLPKLCG

-957 AVQEGF
+957 AVQEGL
-963 EN
+963 EE

>member
-1 MHVTQI
+1 
-7 KWNFFKFNLG
+7 
-17 GTTVNLVLIRAR
+17 
-29 FSFLERNL
+29 
-37 LMRIKD
+37 MRIKD

-56 NLPVREAEWQKQW
+56 NLPVREAQWQKEW
-69 RENKLYEQRLKLNEG
+69 EENDLYEQRLKLNEG
-84 KPRFDLHDGPPFANG
+84 HPRFDLHDGPPFANG

-141 QLAKKGVDRKSMD
+141 QLAKKGVDRKTMD

-169 IQKQMNDFKR
+169 IQKQMTDFKR

-190 VTLQHDFEAQE
+190 ITLQHDFEAQE

-296 DKRYVVATGL
+296 DKRYVVASGL
-306 LDKVAEEIGWDDY
+306 LDKVAEEIGWDNY

-324 VKGADME
+324 IKGADME

-412 EKLKDASAL
+412 QKLKDAGAL

-442 FRATTQWFASIA
+442 FRATTQWFASISP
-454 KFRDQILDQIEK
+454 FRDQILDQIDK
-466 ASFIPSWG
+466 AEFIPSWG

-507 DTPIV
+507 GTPIV

-518 HVAKIF
+518 HIAKIF

-539 LLPEGFT
+539 LLPDGFT

-573 GVMEKRDGLHYPAD
+573 GVMEKRDGLHFPAD

-645 VIKKMGAE
+645 VIKRMGAE

-691 MLANTSEFDPKENR
+691 MLANTSDFDPKENR
-705 VAYADLRSVD
+705 VSYDDLRSVD

-744 VFNFVSNDLSAFYL
+744 VFNFISNDLSAFYL
-758 DFAKDVLYIDGE
+758 DFAKDVLYIEDQD
-770 NSHDRRS
+770 SHARRS

-786 VKLAKILTPILPHTM
+786 VKLDKILTPILPHTM

-822 VEEFANHDELLE
+822 VEGYANHDELLE
-834 NWGKFMKLRDDVLKA
+834 NWGKFMNLRNDVLKA

-866 VTIYPDKETKTML
+866 VTIYPDKETKAML
-879 DDLGADF
+879 DDLDADF

-897 ADGEAPAEAEKLNNA
+897 ADGEAPEDAEKLNNA
-912 SIVVERADGE
+912 SIVVEHAEGE

-930 RTDIGVDPKLPMLCG
+930 RTDIGEDPKLPKLCG

-957 AVQEGF
+957 AVQEGL
-963 EN
+963 ED

>member
-1 MHVTQI
+1 
-7 KWNFFKFNLG
+7 
-17 GTTVNLVLIRAR
+17 
-29 FSFLERNL
+29 
-37 LMRIKD
+37 MRIKD

-507 DTPIV
+507 GTPIV

-593 DQYRGWFN
+593 DHYRGWFN

-610 TGKAPYKEVLSQG
+610 TGQAPYKQVLSQG

-645 VIKKMGAE
+645 VIKQMGAE

-691 MLANTSEFDPKENR
+691 MLANTSDFDPKKNR
-705 VAYADLRSVD
+705 VAYDDLRSVD
-715 QYMEVKLNDLV
+715 QYMEVKLNDLI
-726 KDCLA
+726 KECLA

-744 VFNFVSNDLSAFYL
+744 VFNFISNDLSAFYL
-758 DFAKDVLYIDGE
+758 DFAKDVLYIEAE
-770 NSHDRRS
+770 NSHARRS

-801 EEIWGFLKEPEDYVQ
+801 EEIWGFLKEDEDYVQ

-822 VEEFANHDELLE
+822 VENYANRDELLE
-834 NWGKFMKLRDDVLKA
+834 NWAKFMKLRDDVLKA

-866 VTIYPDKETKTML
+866 VTIYPDKETKAML
-879 DDLGADF
+879 DELDADF
-886 RQILIVSKLTI
+886 REILIVSKLTI
-897 ADGEAPAEAEKLNNA
+897 SDDPAPADAEQLANA
-912 SIVVERADGE
+912 AVVVKHAEGE

-930 RTDIGVDPKLPMLCG
+930 RTDIGADSKLPVLCG
-945 RCAKI
+945 RCAEI
-950 VEADYPE
+950 VEANYPE
-957 AVQEGF
+957 AVQEGL
-963 EN
+963 EK

>member
-1 MHVTQI
+1 
-7 KWNFFKFNLG
+7 
-17 GTTVNLVLIRAR
+17 
-29 FSFLERNL
+29 
-37 LMRIKD
+37 MRIKD

-56 NLPVREAEWQKQW
+56 NLPVREAEWQKEW
-69 RENKLYEQRLKLNEG
+69 EDNKLYEQRLKLNEG

-141 QLAKKGVDRKSMD
+141 QLAKQGVDRKTMD

-169 IQKQMNDFKR
+169 VQKQMADFKR
-179 LGVMADWDHPY
+179 LGVMADWDNPY
-190 VTLQHDFEAQE
+190 ITLQHDFEAQE

-216 GKKPVYWSWS
+216 GLKPVYWSWS

-232 EAEVEYKDVEANSIF
+232 EAEVEYHDIKSPRIY
-247 VAFPVTDGKGIIDPK
+247 VAFPIKDGKGILDS
-262 DTYFVIWTTTPW
+262 DVSLVIWTTTPW
-274 TIPANEAICVNPK
+274 TIPSNVGITVNPR
-287 FDYSVVQVG
+287 FDYSLVEVDG
-296 DKRYVVATGL
+296 KKYVIGSDRLPAI
-306 LDKVAEEIGWDDY
+306 AEDLGWKDY
-319 KVVQT
+319 KVLKQL
-324 VKGADME
+324 KGTDFDGMT
-331 YMKAKHPI
+331 YKHPL
-339 YDKESLVIEGF
+339 YGKTGVGQYGLVMNDTY
-350 HVTLDD
+350 VTDDD
-356 GTGLVHT
+356 GTGLVHNAT
-363 APGFGEDDF
+363 GFGEDDYR
-372 NVGQKYNLPIFS
+372 VGQKYGIPVFS
-384 PVDAHGCYTDEVPE
+384 PMDAQGRFTKDIPDPDLV
-398 LKGMFYQDVDKLMI
+398 GMFYDDANKVVADKL
-412 EKLKDASAL
+412 KKAGAL
-421 LKLKVFTHSYP
+421 LKLSFFTHSYP
-432 HDWRTKKPVI
+432 HDWRTKKPVV
-442 FRATTQWFASIA
+442 FRATTQWFASIS
-454 KFRDQILDQIEK
+454 KFRDQILDQIEQ
-466 ASFIPSWG
+466 ANFIPSWG

-507 DTPIV
+507 GTPIV
-512 TPETIE
+512 TPETID
-518 HVAKIF
+518 HIAKIF

-691 MLANTSEFDPKENR
+691 MLANTSDFDPKENR

-816 LANMPK
+816 LANMPE
-822 VEEFANHDELLE
+822 VEEYANHDDLLE

-857 LIGKSFEAA
+857 LIGKSFEAT
-866 VTIYPDKETKTML
+866 VTIYPDKETKAML
-879 DDLGADF
+879 QDLDADF

-897 ADGEAPAEAEKLNNA
+897 ADGEAPDNAKQLNN
-912 SIVVERADGE
+912 VVEHAEGE

>member
-1 MHVTQI
+1 
-7 KWNFFKFNLG
+7 
-17 GTTVNLVLIRAR
+17 
-29 FSFLERNL
+29 
-37 LMRIKD
+37 MRIKD

-56 NLPVREAEWQKQW
+56 NLPVREAEWEKEW
-69 RENKLYEQRLKLNEG
+69 EDNHLYEQRLKLNEG
-84 KPRFDLHDGPPFANG
+84 HPRFDLHDGPPFANG

-141 QLAKKGVDRKSMD
+141 QLAKKGIDRKTMD

-169 IQKQMNDFKR
+169 VQKQMTDFKR
-179 LGVMADWDHPY
+179 LGVMADWDNPY
-190 VTLQHDFEAQE
+190 ITLQHEFEGQE

-247 VAFPVTDGKGIIDPK
+247 VAFPVVDGKGIIDPK

-296 DKRYVVATGL
+296 NKKYVVATGL

-331 YMKAKHPI
+331 YMKAKHPL
-339 YDKESLVIEGF
+339 YDKESLVTEGF

-363 APGFGEDDF
+363 APGFGADDF
-372 NVGQKYNLPIFS
+372 NVGQKYDLPVFS
-384 PVDAHGCYTDEVPE
+384 PVDAHGRYTDEVPE
-398 LKGMFYQDVDKLMI
+398 LEGMFYQDVDKLMV
-412 EKLKDASAL
+412 EKLKDAGAL

-454 KFRDQILDQIEK
+454 PFRDQILEQIDNAK
-466 ASFIPSWG
+466 FIPSWG

-507 DTPIV
+507 GTPIV

-518 HVAKIF
+518 HIAEIF
-524 EKEGSNAWYTHTAKE
+524 DKEGSNAWYTHTAKE

-645 VIKKMGAE
+645 VIKRMGAE

-691 MLANTSEFDPKENR
+691 MLANTSDFDPKENG
-705 VAYADLRSVD
+705 VAYDDLRSVD
-715 QYMEVKLNDLV
+715 QYMEIKLNNLV
-726 KDCLA
+726 AECLA

-744 VFNFVSNDLSAFYL
+744 IFNFISNDLSAFYL
-758 DFAKDVLYIDGE
+758 DFAKDVLYIEGK
-770 NSHDRRS
+770 NSLERRS

-786 VKLAKILTPILPHTM
+786 VKLTKILTPILPHTM

-822 VEEFANHDELLE
+822 VENYANHDELLE
-834 NWGKFMKLRDDVLKA
+834 NWGKFMISDDVLKA

-866 VTIYPDKETKTML
+866 VTIYPDKETKAML
-879 DDLGADF
+879 DDLDADF

-897 ADGEAPAEAEKLNNA
+897 ADGEAPENAEKLNNA
-912 SIVVERADGE
+912 SIVVEHAEGE

-930 RTDIGVDPKLPMLCG
+930 RTDIGEDPKLPELCG

-950 VEADYPE
+950 VEEDFPE
-957 AVQEGF
+957 AAQEGL
-963 EN
+963 EE

>member
-1 MHVTQI
+1 
-7 KWNFFKFNLG
+7 
-17 GTTVNLVLIRAR
+17 
-29 FSFLERNL
+29 
-37 LMRIKD
+37 MRIKD

-56 NLPVREAEWQKQW
+56 NLPVREAQWQKQW
-69 RENKLYEQRLKLNEG
+69 EENELYEQRLKLNEG

-118 KNMNG
+118 KNMDG

-141 QLAKKGVDRKSMD
+141 QLAKKGVDRKTMD

-162 RQYAEEQ
+162 REYAEKQ
-169 IQKQMNDFKR
+169 IKKQMTDFKR
-179 LGVMADWDHPY
+179 LGVMADWDHRY
-190 VTLQHDFEAQE
+190 ITLQPEFEAEE

-232 EAEVEYKDVEANSIF
+232 EAEVEYKDVKANSIF
-247 VAFPVTDGKGIIDPK
+247 VAFLVKDGKGIIDPEN
-262 DTYFVIWTTTPW
+262 TYFVIWTTTPW

-287 FDYSVVQVG
+287 FDYVVVNVG
-296 DKRYVVATGL
+296 DKNYVVAAGL
-306 LDKVAEEIGWDDY
+306 LDSVAEQIGWKDY
-319 KVVQT
+319 KVIKT
-324 VKGADME
+324 IKGADME
-331 YMKAKHPI
+331 YMTAKHPL

-372 NVGQKYNLPIFS
+372 NVGQKYHLPIFS
-384 PVDAHGCYTDEVPE
+384 PVDAQGKYTDEVPE
-398 LKGMFYQDVDKLMI
+398 LAGMFYQDVDKLMVQ
-412 EKLKDASAL
+412 KLKDCGAL

-442 FRATTQWFASIA
+442 FRATTQWFASIEP
-454 KFRDQILDQIEK
+454 FRKQILDQIDK

-507 DTPIV
+507 GTPIV
-512 TPETIE
+512 APETIE
-518 HVAKIF
+518 HVAKIV
-524 EKEGSNAWYTHTAKE
+524 EKEGTIAWYKHTAKE

-567 SGSSWS
+567 SGTSWA
-573 GVMEKRDGLHYPAD
+573 GVMRKRDGLHFPAD

-601 SSLITSVAV
+601 SSLITSVAT
-610 TGKAPYKEVLSQG
+610 TGLAPYKQVLSQG

-664 TSDVAVS
+664 SSDVAVS
-671 MGILQQSAES
+671 YDILSQSAES

-691 MLANTSEFDPKENR
+691 MLANTSDFDPEKNR
-705 VAYADLRSVD
+705 IAYEDLRSVD
-715 QYMEVKLNDLV
+715 QYMEVKLNDLIR
-726 KDCLA
+726 DCLA
-731 AYDKFDFT
+731 AYDKYDFS

-744 VFNFVSNDLSAFYL
+744 VFNFISNDLSSFYL
-758 DFAKDVLYIDGE
+758 DFAKDVLYIEAKD
-770 NSHDRRS
+770 SHARRS

-801 EEIWGFLKEPEDYVQ
+801 EEVWSFLKEKEDYVQ
-816 LANMPK
+816 LANMPE
-822 VEEFANHDELLE
+822 VVTYENREELLE
-834 NWGKFMKLRDDVLKA
+834 NWHKFMNLRDDVLKA
-849 LEDARNKK
+849 LEDARNNK

-866 VTIYPDKETKTML
+866 VTIYPDKETKAML
-879 DDLGADF
+879 DYLKANF
-886 RQILIVSKLTI
+886 REILIVSKLTI
-897 ADGEAPAEAEKLNNA
+897 VYGEAPANAEKLNNA
-912 SIVVERADGE
+912 AIVVEHAEGE

-930 RTDIGVDPKLPMLCG
+930 RNDIGKDPKLPMLCG
-945 RCAKI
+945 RCAEI
-950 VEADYPE
+950 VEANFPE
-957 AVQEGF
+957 AAEEGL
-963 EN
+963 EK

>member
-1 MHVTQI
+1 
-7 KWNFFKFNLG
+7 
-17 GTTVNLVLIRAR
+17 
-29 FSFLERNL
+29 
-37 LMRIKD
+37 MRIKD

-296 DKRYVVATGL
+296 DKRYVVASGL
-306 LDKVAEEIGWDDY
+306 LDKVAEEIGWDNY

-412 EKLKDASAL
+412 QKLKDAGAL

-610 TGKAPYKEVLSQG
+610 TGQAPYKQVLSQG

-645 VIKKMGAE
+645 VIKQMGAE

-691 MLANTSEFDPKENR
+691 MLANTSDFDPKKNR
-705 VAYADLRSVD
+705 VAYDDLRSVD
-715 QYMEVKLNDLV
+715 QYMEVKLNDLI
-726 KDCLA
+726 KECLA

-744 VFNFVSNDLSAFYL
+744 VFNFISNDLSAFYL
-758 DFAKDVLYIDGE
+758 DFAKDVLYIEAE
-770 NSHDRRS
+770 NSHARRS

-801 EEIWGFLKEPEDYVQ
+801 EEIWGFLKEDEDYVQ

-822 VEEFANHDELLE
+822 VENYANRDELLE
-834 NWGKFMKLRDDVLKA
+834 NWAKFMKLRDDVLKA

-866 VTIYPDKETKTML
+866 VTIYPDKETKAML
-879 DDLGADF
+879 DELDADF
-886 RQILIVSKLTI
+886 REILIVSKLTI
-897 ADGEAPAEAEKLNNA
+897 SDDPAPADAEQLANA
-912 SIVVERADGE
+912 AVVVKHAEGE

-930 RTDIGVDPKLPMLCG
+930 RTDIGADSKLPVLCG
-945 RCAKI
+945 RCAEI
-950 VEADYPE
+950 VEANYPE
-957 AVQEGF
+957 AVQEGL
-963 EN
+963 EK

>member
-1 MHVTQI
+1 
-7 KWNFFKFNLG
+7 
-17 GTTVNLVLIRAR
+17 
-29 FSFLERNL
+29 
-37 LMRIKD
+37 MRIKD

-56 NLPVREAEWQKQW
+56 NLPVREAQWQKEW
-69 RENKLYEQRLKLNEG
+69 EENDLYEQRLKLNEG
-84 KPRFDLHDGPPFANG
+84 HPRFDLHDGPPFANG

-141 QLAKKGVDRKSMD
+141 QLAKKGVDRKTMD

-169 IQKQMNDFKR
+169 IQKQMTDFKR

-190 VTLQHDFEAQE
+190 ITLQHDFEAQE

-296 DKRYVVATGL
+296 DKRYVVASGL
-306 LDKVAEEIGWDDY
+306 LDKVAEEIGWDNY

-412 EKLKDASAL
+412 QKLKDAGAL

-442 FRATTQWFASIA
+442 FRATTQWFASISP
-454 KFRDQILDQIEK
+454 FRDQILDQIDK
-466 ASFIPSWG
+466 AEFIPSWG

-507 DTPIV
+507 GTPIV

-518 HVAKIF
+518 HIAKIF

-539 LLPEGFT
+539 LLPDGFT

-573 GVMEKRDGLHYPAD
+573 GVMEKRDGLHFPAD

-645 VIKKMGAE
+645 VIKRMGAE

-671 MGILQQSAES
+671 MGILQQSAEG

-691 MLANTSEFDPKENR
+691 MLANTSDFDPKENR
-705 VAYADLRSVD
+705 VSYDDLRSVD

-744 VFNFVSNDLSAFYL
+744 VFNFISNDLSAFYL
-758 DFAKDVLYIDGE
+758 DFAKDVLYIEDQD
-770 NSHDRRS
+770 SHARRS

-786 VKLAKILTPILPHTM
+786 VKLDKILTPILPHTM

-822 VEEFANHDELLE
+822 VEGYANHDELLE
-834 NWGKFMKLRDDVLKA
+834 NWGKFMNLRNDVLKA

-866 VTIYPDKETKTML
+866 VTIYPDKETKAML
-879 DDLGADF
+879 DDLDADF

-897 ADGEAPAEAEKLNNA
+897 ADGEAPEDAEKLNNA
-912 SIVVERADGE
+912 SIVVEHAEGE

-930 RTDIGVDPKLPMLCG
+930 RTDIGEDPKLPKLCG

-957 AVQEGF
+957 AVQEGL
-963 EN
+963 EE

>member
-1 MHVTQI
+1 
-7 KWNFFKFNLG
+7 
-17 GTTVNLVLIRAR
+17 
-29 FSFLERNL
+29 
-37 LMRIKD
+37 MRIKD

-610 TGKAPYKEVLSQG
+610 TGQAPYKQVLSQG

-645 VIKKMGAE
+645 VIKQMGAE

-691 MLANTSEFDPKENR
+691 MLANTSDFDPKKNR
-705 VAYADLRSVD
+705 VAYDDLRSVD
-715 QYMEVKLNDLV
+715 QYMEVKLNDLI
-726 KDCLA
+726 KECLA

-744 VFNFVSNDLSAFYL
+744 VFNFISNDLSAFYL
-758 DFAKDVLYIDGE
+758 DFAKDVLYIEAE
-770 NSHDRRS
+770 NSHARRS

-801 EEIWGFLKEPEDYVQ
+801 EEIWGFLKEDEDYVQ

-822 VEEFANHDELLE
+822 VENYANRDELLE
-834 NWGKFMKLRDDVLKA
+834 NWAKFMKLRDDVLKA

-866 VTIYPDKETKTML
+866 VTIYPDKETKAML
-879 DDLGADF
+879 DELDADF
-886 RQILIVSKLTI
+886 REILIVSKLTI
-897 ADGEAPAEAEKLNNA
+897 SDDPAPTDAEQLANAAVVVKHAE
-912 SIVVERADGE
+912 GE

-930 RTDIGVDPKLPMLCG
+930 RTDIGADSKLPVLCG
-945 RCAKI
+945 RCAEI
-950 VEADYPE
+950 VEANYPE
-957 AVQEGF
+957 AVQEGL
-963 EN
+963 EK

>member
-1 MHVTQI
+1 
-7 KWNFFKFNLG
+7 
-17 GTTVNLVLIRAR
+17 
-29 FSFLERNL
+29 
-37 LMRIKD
+37 MRIKD

-442 FRATTQWFASIA
+442 FRATTQWFASISP
-454 KFRDQILDQIEK
+454 FRDQILDQIEK

-573 GVMEKRDGLHYPAD
+573 GVMERRDGLHFPAD

-645 VIKKMGAE
+645 VIKRMGAE

-691 MLANTSEFDPKENR
+691 MLANTSDFDPKGNR
-705 VAYADLRSVD
+705 VSYDDLRSVD

-744 VFNFVSNDLSAFYL
+744 VFNFISNDLSAFYL
-758 DFAKDVLYIDGE
+758 DFAKDVLYIEDQD
-770 NSHDRRS
+770 SHARRS

-786 VKLAKILTPILPHTM
+786 VKLDKILTPILPHTM

-822 VEEFANHDELLE
+822 VEGYANHDELLE
-834 NWGKFMKLRDDVLKA
+834 NWGKFMNLRNDVLKA

-866 VTIYPDKETKTML
+866 VTIYPDKETKAML
-879 DDLGADF
+879 DDLDADF

-897 ADGEAPAEAEKLNNA
+897 ADGEAPEDAEKLNNA
-912 SIVVERADGE
+912 SIVVEHAEGE

-930 RTDIGVDPKLPMLCG
+930 RTDIGEDPKLPKLCG

-957 AVQEGF
+957 AVQEGL
-963 EN
+963 ED

>member
-1 MHVTQI
+1 
-7 KWNFFKFNLG
+7 
-17 GTTVNLVLIRAR
+17 
-29 FSFLERNL
+29 
-37 LMRIKD
+37 MRIKD

-56 NLPVREAEWQKQW
+56 NLPVREAEWQKEW
-69 RENKLYEQRLKLNEG
+69 EDNKLYEQRLKLNEG

-141 QLAKKGVDRKSMD
+141 QLAKQGVDRKTMD

-169 IQKQMNDFKR
+169 VQKQMTDFKR
-179 LGVMADWDHPY
+179 LGVMADWDNPY
-190 VTLQHDFEAQE
+190 ITLQHDFEAQE

-247 VAFPVTDGKGIIDPK
+247 VAFPVTDGKEIIDPK

-296 DKRYVVATGL
+296 DKRYVVASGL

-324 VKGADME
+324 LKGKDME

-339 YDKESLVIEGF
+339 YDKDSLVIEGF

-372 NVGQKYNLPIFS
+372 NVGQKYHLPIFS

-412 EKLKDASAL
+412 QKLRDAGAL

-442 FRATTQWFASIA
+442 FRATTQWFASID
-454 KFRDQILDQIEK
+454 KFRDQILDQIEQ
-466 ASFIPSWG
+466 ANFIPSWG

-507 DTPIV
+507 GTPIV

-518 HVAKIF
+518 HVAEIF
-524 EKEGSNAWYTHTAKE
+524 AKEGSNAWYTHPAKE

-691 MLANTSEFDPKENR
+691 MLANTSDFDPKENR

-715 QYMEVKLNDLV
+715 QYMEVKLDDLV

-744 VFNFVSNDLSAFYL
+744 VFNFISNDLSAFYL

-770 NSHDRRS
+770 DSHSRRS

-801 EEIWGFLKEPEDYVQ
+801 EEIWGFLKEPEDYIQ
-816 LANMPK
+816 LANMPE
-822 VEEFANHDELLE
+822 VEDYANHDDLLE

-879 DDLGADF
+879 QDLNADF

-897 ADGEAPAEAEKLNNA
+897 ADGEAPANAEELNNA
-912 SIVVERADGE
+912 SVVVERVEGE

-957 AVQEGF
+957 VAEEGL